1 MGSYFIGFL
10 SHRPHIW
17 RHRRRH
23 LYGPFCSAT
32 RKAALKLAGNA
43 RQQRRLAHRSEH
55 SYDDRRCLCQ
65 IIRLGNCRGSRGRS
79 DCGPRATSGVQP
91 QHYRWIPADRLE
103 LRVRADSCR
112 SVAQIT
118 VELRRPQHGPADT
131 GPREGVE
138 TMKRKA
144 ILLLVATTLSCS
156 LTLADGTGSTAPSRR
171 ITLREAVQLALKHN
185 HNVRIAGYAVDEKQ
199 HAKEASKG
207 SYFPSVRN
215 DSSFLHV
222 TDTQLIQINSGS
234 LGSAGGMPIPPVSSV
249 LNQGGR
255 SMTMSGTQIT
265 QPLTSLFKHKPANDI
280 AQAEVNASRE
290 KAQLTGNDVALAV
303 HEVYYRVLI
312 AQAHR
317 SATEARIKASQDL
330 ESESIEQVKF
340 GSSLEQ
346 ESIEGRAQLLQA
358 KQELLATDLQL
369 DDLKLKLNDLM
380 GLPLTTVLDLD
391 PVSVGSQETC
401 PLEECVTT
409 ALASHP
415 EILEARA
422 EMEKAEAAVRL
433 AKTDIWVPD
442 VEAFGRYSYQNN
454 VPFLARNFGTFGI
467 HLGYELF
474 DGGRK
479 RSVKREREAQL
490 AQAKENLARLT
501 DEVELAIHSAYNKLE
516 RTQQMLKVSE
526 EVVALR
532 TESNRVLQQELL
544 QGAALKSQAA
554 MAAAQEY
561 DAKTLLLQSQL
572 DYSQAHDEFIHAMG
586 VAPE

>member
-1 MGSYFIGFL
+1 
-10 SHRPHIW
+10 
-17 RHRRRH
+17 
-23 LYGPFCSAT
+23 
-32 RKAALKLAGNA
+32 
-43 RQQRRLAHRSEH
+43 
-55 SYDDRRCLCQ
+55 
-65 IIRLGNCRGSRGRS
+65 
-79 DCGPRATSGVQP
+79 
-91 QHYRWIPADRLE
+91 
-103 LRVRADSCR
+103 
-112 SVAQIT
+112 
-118 VELRRPQHGPADT
+118 
-131 GPREGVE
+131 
-138 TMKRKA
+138 MKRRA
-144 ILLLVATTLSCS
+144 LFLLMATALSCS
-156 LTLADGTGSTAPSRR
+156 LAWADGTGSTASSRH
-171 ITLREAVQLALKHN
+171 ISLREAVQLALKHN

-199 HAKEASKG
+199 HAKEAAKG
-207 SYFPSVRN
+207 SYFPSIRN
-215 DSSFLHV
+215 DSSFLRV
-222 TDTQLIQINSGS
+222 TDTQLIKIN
-234 LGSAGGMPIPPVSSV
+234 
-249 LNQGGR
+249 R
-255 SMTMSGTQIT
+255 
-265 QPLTSLFKHKPANDI
+265 ANDI
-280 AQAEVNASRE
+280 AQAEVKASRE
-290 KAQLTGNDVALAV
+290 KAKLTGNDVALAV
-303 HEVYYRVLI
+303 HEVYYRVLV

-317 SATEARIKASQDL
+317 GATEARIRASQDL
-330 ESESIEQVKF
+330 ESERIEQVKF

-346 ESIEGRAQLLQA
+346 ESIESRAQLLQA
-358 KQELLATDLQL
+358 KQELLTTDFQL

-391 PVSVGSQETC
+391 PVSVESQETC

-409 ALASHP
+409 ATASHP

-422 EMEKAEAAVRL
+422 EVEKAEAAVRL

-479 RSVKREREAQL
+479 RAVKREHEAQL

-501 DEVELAIHSAYNKLE
+501 DEVELAIHTAYNKLE

-532 TESNRVLQQELL
+532 SESNRVLQQELL

-554 MAAAQEY
+554 MATAQEY

-586 VAPE
+586 LTPE